1 MKKLKSSLEKE
12 IQAKSNIQNMIKY
25 DPPVEQRQGK
35 IRLDFNENTFGCSP
49 KVLERF
55 KEILIEDF
63 SIYPENNTF
72 RLKLAKYLNL
82 FPSEV
87 LPSNGTDEA
96 IKIIMDAY
104 LDTDQELILLTPSF
118 TMYEIYALIAGAKIQ
133 PILYK
138 TDLSFPLEDILAA
151 ISKTTRMIIIGNPNN
166 PTGTIVK
173 QTDIERILKKAKN
186 ALVIID
192 EAYFHYYGKSS
203 KGLIRSYSNL
213 VVLQTFSKAFGL
225 AGLRIGYIMA
235 NSAIIETL
243 QKVISPYSVNKFA
256 QIAAIASI
264 EDIDF
269 LNQKV
274 EEIRKNRQ
282 FLINQLQYLG
292 VEVIPSEA
300 NFIIAYF
307 GEKMQKVYTLLN
319 NFGILVRDQSKKPL
333 LKNYL
338 RITIGTKEECILL
351 VKAIQK
357 IYSEIKQDSAKKIPY
372 LKNLSKNGNQNYG
385 ERQ

>member
-12 IQAKSNIQNMIKY
+12 IQAKSSIQNIIKY

-55 KEILIEDF
+55 QEIVIEDF
-63 SIYPENNTF
+63 AIYPENNTF

-133 PILYK
+133 HILYK
-138 TDLSFPLEDILAA
+138 ADFSFPLEDILAA
-151 ISKTTRMIIIGNPNN
+151 ISQTTRMIIIGNPNN

-264 EDIDF
+264 EDMDF
-269 LNQKV
+269 INQKV

-338 RITIGTKEECILL
+338 RITIGTKDECILL

-357 IYSEIKQDSAKKIPY
+357 IYSEIEQDSVKKYHI
-372 LKNLSKNGNQNYG
+372 
-385 ERQ
+385 